1 MSHFLRMAYKE
12 KRFNL
17 RKCNSNLPTL
27 GSENDKTEGELTH
40 ARQMLSQRLRNE
52 VILGLE

>member
-1 MSHFLRMAYKE
+1 MAYKE